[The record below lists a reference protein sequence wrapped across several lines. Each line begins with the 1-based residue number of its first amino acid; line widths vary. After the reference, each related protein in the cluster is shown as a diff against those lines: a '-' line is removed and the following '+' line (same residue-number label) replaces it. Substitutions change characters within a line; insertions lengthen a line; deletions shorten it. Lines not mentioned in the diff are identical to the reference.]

1 MHFADSANSADGR
14 KTVIIVAVTIVPIVL
29 LAVALISLPVY
40 AVAKRRKD
48 KIRILLNRGSVKPI
62 TLLFPRLIATQ
73 GLLPIDNLHF
83 CLIFY
88 C

>member
-14 KTVIIVAVTIVPIVL
+14 KTVIIVAVTIVAIVL

-48 KIRILLNRGSVKPI
+48 KIRIRGSVKMSSI
-62 TLLFPRLIATQ
+62 TPRMTHH
-73 GLLPIDNLHF
+73 PVR
-83 CLIFY
+83 Y
-88 C
+88 T